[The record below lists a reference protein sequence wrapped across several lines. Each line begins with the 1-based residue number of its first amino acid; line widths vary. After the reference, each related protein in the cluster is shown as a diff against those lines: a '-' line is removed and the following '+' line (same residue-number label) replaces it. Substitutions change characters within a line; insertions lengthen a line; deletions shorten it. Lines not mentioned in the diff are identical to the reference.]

1 VCHSPNGGPSFV
13 VNSDRSFLDESV
25 RCECHVK
32 VVDDTTRKAKMKL
45 VIACLVALLFM
56 IGEVIGK
63 FTGGH

>member
-1 VCHSPNGGPSFV
+1 MNLGVR
-13 VNSDRSFLDESV
+13 SDRSSLDDSV

-45 VIACLVALLFM
+45 VTACLVALLFM